1 MDSLVEDLP
10 SVDRDDETTTDTRC
24 ASTPSPPLVYK
35 FTDRRNNERDTCTKS
50 NAFASSF
57 CCLETSMDSKR
68 FFFDK
73 IDSLRTG
80 LVASASASASNIE
93 IPLLDDMISRSGSE
107 HSSFTGSSKVA
118 SG

>member
-1 MDSLVEDLP
+1 MDSLLVDLP

-35 FTDRRNNERDTCTKS
+35 FTDRRSNERDICTKS
-50 NAFASSF
+50 NAFESSF
-57 CCLETSMDSKR
+57 CCLETSIDSRR

-80 LVASASASASNIE
+80 LVASASASNME

-107 HSSFTGSSKVA
+107 HSSLTGSSIGA